1 MSILAL
7 AVRTALAQGA
17 FAKRCSPGVRPLSRH
32 GPTATRISRKVGNPT
47 AAVILLTCRFLPSQ
61 MESSSQE
68 SLTDFRDRIGG

>member
-1 MSILAL
+1 MSILAST
-7 AVRTALAQGA
+7 VRSARGQGV
-17 FAKRCSPGVRPLSRH
+17 FAKRCSPGVRPSSRH

-47 AAVILLTCRFLPSQ
+47 AAVILLTCLFLPSE